1 MQTFPKEFILVGSQT
16 DLEPMI
22 GNPLPV
28 KLAEYYVA
36 NSLLNYRGN

>member
-22 GNPLPV
+22 GNPVPL
-28 KLAEYYVA
+28 KLAEYVA